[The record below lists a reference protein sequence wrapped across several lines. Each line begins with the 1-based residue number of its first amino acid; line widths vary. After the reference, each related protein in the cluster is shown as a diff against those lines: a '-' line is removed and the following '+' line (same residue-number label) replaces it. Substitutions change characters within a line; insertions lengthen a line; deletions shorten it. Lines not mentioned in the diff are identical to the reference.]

1 MLVFYSIVRFIVRLL
16 VLLLNG
22 KPDVQEKQNLPDNEN
37 YIIIAPHRSWIDP
50 VFLVVAAAPK
60 QFSFMA
66 KKELFEYPVFG
77 WLIRKMNAF
86 PVDRHNPGPSA
97 IKTPVKILKDSDL
110 GVVIFPT
117 GTRHS
122 TELKGGA
129 VTIAKMSKKPIV
141 PAVYKGPYTFKSLL
155 KREKASVR
163 FGKPFTVERRLDG
176 VKDINAHYS
185 NLIQSE
191 FDRLDSEI

>member
-1 MLVFYSIVRFIVRLL
+1 MPVFYSFVRFVVGLL

-22 KPDVQEKQNLPDNEN
+22 KPDIQEKQNLPEDEN

-50 VFLVVAAAPK
+50 VFLVIAASPK
-60 QFSFMA
+60 KFSFMA
-66 KKELFEYPVFG
+66 KKELFKCPVFN
-77 WLIRKMNAF
+77 WIIKNMNAF

-97 IKTPVKILKDSDL
+97 IKTPVKILKETNL
-110 GVVIFPT
+110 GVVIFPS

-141 PAVYKGPYTFKSLL
+141 PVVYEGPYTFKQLL
-155 KREKASVR
+155 KREKAKVR
-163 FGKPFTVERRLDG
+163 FGKPFYVERKLEG
-176 VKDINAHYS
+176 VKDINAYYS
-185 NLIQSE
+185 NMIQTE
-191 FDRLDSEI
+191 FNRLDNEI

>member
-1 MLVFYSIVRFIVRLL
+1 MFYSFIRIIVRLL
-16 VLLLNG
+16 VWILNG
-22 KPDVQEKQNLPDNEN
+22 RPDIQKKQNLPVDDN
-37 YIIIAPHRSWIDP
+37 YILIAPHRSWIDP
-50 VFLVVAAAPK
+50 VFLVLAASPK

-66 KKELFEYPVFG
+66 KKELFKYPVFN
-77 WLIRKMNAF
+77 WLIKKMNAF
-86 PVDRHNPGPSA
+86 PVDRHKPGPSA
-97 IKTPVKILKDSDL
+97 IKTPVKILKETDL

-141 PAVYKGPYTFKSLL
+141 PVVYKGPYTFKDLL
-155 KREKASVR
+155 KRKKASVR
-163 FGKPFTVERRLDG
+163 FGRPFTVERRLDG
-176 VKDINAHYS
+176 VDDINAHYS
-185 NLIQSE
+185 KLIQTE